1 MSERAFGYFLV
12 VQEGL
17 ASSLAC
23 RRVRE
28 KSSGVVRA
36 SMRAKCFVFA
46 TDCFA
51 SAPTSAARINKRR
64 VTYSIIQCV
73 CESNT
78 SKFDRVLKLAAVFCL
93 S

>member
-28 KSSGVVRA
+28 KSSSAMRRRGSNSSIWQIDGNA
-36 SMRAKCFVFA
+36 SLF
-46 TDCFA
+46 
-51 SAPTSAARINKRR
+51 S
-64 VTYSIIQCV
+64 
-73 CESNT
+73 
-78 SKFDRVLKLAAVFCL
+78 CL
-93 S
+93 DA

>member
-28 KSSGVVRA
+28 KSSGVVRRRGPNSSIWQIDGNA
-36 SMRAKCFVFA
+36 SQFSWLDALQPALGLVYK
-46 TDCFA
+46 
-51 SAPTSAARINKRR
+51 SRR
-64 VTYSIIQCV
+64 LFLFFNIKLNYAFYS
-73 CESNT
+73 ST
-78 SKFDRVLKLAAVFCL
+78 
-93 S
+93 

>member
-28 KSSGVVRA
+28 KSSGVVR
-36 SMRAKCFVFA
+36 
-46 TDCFA
+46 
-51 SAPTSAARINKRR
+51 RR
-64 VTYSIIQCV
+64 GPNSSI
-73 CESNT
+73 
-78 SKFDRVLKLAAVFCL
+78 
-93 S
+93 